1 MTCSLGNPLAGSVDV
16 VVIGAGHSG
25 LAMSRY
31 LSLKSI
37 DHVVL
42 ERGEIANSW
51 KTERWDSLKLLTPNW
66 QSRLPGF
73 EYSGQDRDAY
83 MSMQEVIG
91 FIQDYADYSRAPVIT
106 GTEVTKVEPMH
117 SGYRVITNR
126 GEWRTR
132 VLVVASG
139 AFNKAVVPAI
149 SKGMPDEIEQLTTHD
164 YRNPDQLKEGG
175 VLVIGA
181 SATGLQLAAEIQ
193 QSGRAVT
200 LAVGEHVRMPRI
212 YRGKDIQYWMHVVG
226 LLDERYDTVDDI
238 NRARRVPSPQL
249 IGSSDHRSLDLNA
262 LGEAGVKTAGR
273 LANVRDGKLQFSG
286 SLRHVCKLA
295 DLKMN
300 RMLDTIDQWIAE
312 CGPEETPEPAERFA
326 PTAVAN
332 SPCLNINL
340 KSAEIQT
347 VIWATGFRP
356 DYSWLD
362 VPVLDRKGRVRHD
375 GGIADAPGMYVM
387 GLPYLRRR
395 KSSFIHGAE
404 DDARDL
410 SEHLANYLDAT
421 AFNPHT
427 RIAV

>member
-1 MTCSLGNPLAGSVDV
+1 MTRSLDNPLAGAVDV
-16 VVIGAGHSG
+16 VVIGAGQSG

-37 DHVVL
+37 DHVIL

-66 QSRLPGF
+66 QSRLPGY
-73 EYSGQDRDAY
+73 EYAGPDRDAY

-91 FIQDYADYSRAPVIT
+91 FIQGYADFSRAPVMS
-106 GTEVTKVEPMH
+106 GTEVTKVEPIH

-126 GEWRTR
+126 GEWHTR
-132 VLVVASG
+132 ALVVASG
-139 AFNKAVVPAI
+139 AFNKALVPAI
-149 SKGMPDEIEQLTTHD
+149 STGMPNEIEQLTTHD

-249 IGSSDHRSLDLNA
+249 VGTNDHRTLDLNT
-262 LGEAGVKTAGR
+262 LSEAGVQVAGR

-286 SLRHVCKLA
+286 SLRNVCKLA

-312 CGPEETPEPAERFA
+312 CGPEETTEPAERFA

-332 SPCLNINL
+332 SPCLGIDL

-362 VPVLDRKGRVRHD
+362 VRVLDRKGRIRHD
-375 GGIADAPGMYVM
+375 GGIADAPGMYIM

-410 SEHLANYLDAT
+410 SGHIASYLDAT
-421 AFNPHT
+421 AFNSQT